1 MVKCQSSAVRRL
13 LCLTCRNFIH
23 FSLFLE
29 LKPEMQLE
37 FKQLIVKPTL
47 DMFFTVFD
55 KLGMI
60 TQPMTTRETLTIYRQ
75 NCKSIVVDSQVM
87 TLRWRWRDKKRCCML
102 ATFGHVK
109 TGVNVDHKPNLLS
122 SLWFLLNNGGKQ
134 SSNMN
139 NIALQH
145 IQWQ

>member
-1 MVKCQSSAVRRL
+1 
-13 LCLTCRNFIH
+13 
-23 FSLFLE
+23 
-29 LKPEMQLE
+29 
-37 FKQLIVKPTL
+37 
-47 DMFFTVFD
+47 MFFTVFD

-60 TQPMTTRETLTIYRQ
+60 TQPMTTREMVTIYRQ
-75 NCKSIVVDSQVM
+75 NCKSIVLDSQVM
-87 TLRWRWRDKKRCCML
+87 MLIKRWRNKSRHRML

-122 SLWFLLNNGGKQ
+122 SLLFFLMKNGGKQ